1 MGKIRIILIVAV
13 LAIMG
18 GIGYTQ
24 YATLGAAG
32 TAMDAAGDD
41 HAALDAYEPEE
52 KVSTASSGN
61 KAGNLI
67 KSTKTSSR
75 VGGDKTITIQ
85 RKSPSLW
92 TRIRMWFGYQPED
105 PYRRDM
111 ARLKAE
117 PPPRPPAPPP
127 AAPPAEA
134 RHNTGVNNVTGRKE
148 STASV
153 SSAPSGA
160 SRKAAPNKTVASA
173 LGN

>member
-24 YATLGAAG
+24 YATLGAAS
-32 TAMDAAGDD
+32 TAMDTAGDD
-41 HAALDAYEPEE
+41 YAALDEYEPEE
-52 KVSTASSGN
+52 KVSTASSGY

-117 PPPRPPAPPP
+117 RE
-127 AAPPAEA
+127 AEA

>member
-24 YATLGAAG
+24 YATLGAAS
-32 TAMDAAGDD
+32 TAMDTAGDD
-41 HAALDAYEPEE
+41 HAALDEYEPEE
-52 KVSTASSGN
+52 QVSTASSGY

-117 PPPRPPAPPP
+117 RE
-127 AAPPAEA
+127 AEA